1 MGDYDE
7 MVAGVRRTTEAA
19 VHESQERVD
28 LAVRR
33 GEQADRD
40 ATEASKAVATRWAN
54 RITAMRRRA
63 ADRAQATELTLGHE
77 EGPHPHDHTEA
88 DDLVSLTDP
97 ATDQTPPFGISGDL
111 LTAATPPTRYP
122 VDDEDDYSAQS
133 WLRDR

>member
-7 MVAGVRRTTEAA
+7 IVADARRTTEAA

-40 ATEASKAVATRWAN
+40 AAEASKAVGTRWAN
-54 RITAMRRRA
+54 RITAMRRRT
-63 ADRAQATELTLGHE
+63 ADRAHATELTLGHE
-77 EGPHPHDHTEA
+77 DGPHPHDATAA
-88 DDLVSLTDP
+88 DDLTTLTDP
-97 ATDQTPPFGISGDL
+97 SVANDPTPPLGISGQL
-111 LTAATPPTRYP
+111 L
-122 VDDEDDYSAQS
+122 DDEDYSAHS